1 MKDQTTKNTAS
12 SINIQKVQE
21 DLEPIIMNVTER
33 KLPLRAYQI
42 LRLAIRNLKLL
53 PGKTILERE
62 IAEVLGMSRTP
73 VREAL
78 IRLQTEGVVN
88 LIPRKGFK
96 IEPIEERDLREI
108 YEVVEMLEGLAAKL
122 ATNTTSEEEILNL
135 EWLIEQQEKAI
146 NEKDLEEWAR
156 LDNLFHFK
164 IIEFAENKRLSNV
177 IEVHADQ
184 LYRARLLTINKRP
197 LPFQSIVEH
206 RAIVACMRAR
216 NGDAA
221 QASMQSHRKRAR
233 TEILTALQDQYE

>member
-1 MKDQTTKNTAS
+1 MKEQHTKNAES
-12 SINIQKVQE
+12 SINIQKVKQ
-21 DLEPIIMNVTER
+21 DLEPILMNVTER
-33 KLPLRAYQI
+33 KLPQRAYQI

-88 LIPRKGFK
+88 LIPRKGFE
-96 IEPIEERDLREI
+96 IEPIEAKDLREI

-122 ATNTTSEEEILNL
+122 STHTINDEELNEL
-135 EWLIEQQEKAI
+135 ETLIEQQEQAI
-146 NEKDLEEWAR
+146 NENDLSEWAR

-164 IIEFAENKRLSNV
+164 IIGYAENNRLSNV

-184 LYRARLLTINKRP
+184 LYRARLITINKRP

-206 RAIVACMRAR
+206 RAIVACMRASD
-216 NGDAA
+216 GEAA
-221 QASMQSHRKRAR
+221 QVSMQSHRKRAR
-233 TEILTALQDQYE
+233 NEILKFL

>member
-1 MKDQTTKNTAS
+1 MKDQQAKNTES
-12 SINIQKVQE
+12 SIDIQKVQK
-21 DLEPIIMNVTER
+21 DLEPIIKNVTER
-33 KLPLRAYQI
+33 KLPQRAYQI
-42 LRLAIRNLKLL
+42 LRLAIRNLIIL

-88 LIPRKGFK
+88 LIPRKGFE
-96 IEPIEERDLREI
+96 IEPIEAKDLLDI

-122 ATNTTSEEEILNL
+122 STHTISEDELTELDS
-135 EWLIEQQEKAI
+135 LIEHQAKAL

-164 IIEFAENKRLSNV
+164 IINSAKNERLANV
-177 IEVHADQ
+177 IDVHADQ
-184 LYRARLLTINKRP
+184 LYRARLITINQRP

-206 RAIVACMRAR
+206 RAIVACMRAKD
-216 NGDAA
+216 GDAA
-221 QASMQSHRKRAR
+221 QMSMQSHRKRAR
-233 TEILTALQDQYE
+233 NEILKAL

>member
-1 MKDQTTKNTAS
+1 MKNEHTKVTES
-12 SINIQKVQE
+12 SIDIQKVQQ
-21 DLEPIIMNVTER
+21 DLEPIINNVTER

-78 IRLQTEGVVN
+78 IRLQTEGVVK
-88 LIPRKGFK
+88 LIPRKGFE
-96 IEPIEERDLREI
+96 IEPIEAKDLREI

-122 ATNTTSEEEILNL
+122 STNTLSEEELFEL
-135 EWLIEQQEKAI
+135 ETLIEQQEIAT
-146 NEKDLEEWAR
+146 NENNLEEWAR

-164 IIEFAENKRLSNV
+164 IINAAENERLSNV
-177 IEVHADQ
+177 IDVHADQ
-184 LYRARLLTINKRP
+184 LYRARLITINKRP

-206 RAIVACMRAR
+206 RAIVACMRAKD
-216 NGDAA
+216 GDGA
-221 QASMQSHRKRAR
+221 QVSMQSHRKRAR
-233 TEILTALQDQYE
+233 NEILKAL